1 MFFKSIFASK
11 YIKIIF
17 FLIFFYIF
25 DINTLKPSEIKK
37 KKDHQFDVFQAIR
50 TFETQFQ
57 TQYQTGIYVMQVTR
71 GSHLF

>member
-1 MFFKSIFASK
+1 MHQNNFFPD
-11 YIKIIF
+11 F
-17 FLIFFYIF
+17 FFIF

-37 KKDHQFDVFQAIR
+37 RRSINLMFFQAIR